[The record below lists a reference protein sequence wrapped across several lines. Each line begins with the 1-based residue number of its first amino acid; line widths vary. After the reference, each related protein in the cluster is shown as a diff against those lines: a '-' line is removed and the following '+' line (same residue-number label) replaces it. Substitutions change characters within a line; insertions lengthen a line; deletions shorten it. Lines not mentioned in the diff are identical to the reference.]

1 LDSPRWQ
8 SVEKATAVGSPN
20 SFSQD
25 GVMYNAGWAVDTV
38 DYGLEDDDGKIKLRV
53 MLACRGS
60 DSRLSR
66 IGFQVTALGVRRQT

>member
-1 LDSPRWQ
+1 LDSLRWQ
-8 SVEKATAVGSPN
+8 SVEKATAVASPN

-25 GVMYNAGWAVDTV
+25 AVMYNAGWAVDTV
-38 DYGLEDDDGKIKLRV
+38 DYGLEDDGKIKLRV
-53 MLACRGS
+53 ILACRGS

>member
-1 LDSPRWQ
+1 
-8 SVEKATAVGSPN
+8 
-20 SFSQD
+20 
-25 GVMYNAGWAVDTV
+25 MYNAGWAVDTV